1 VTLLARDIVRLA
13 AGLGARHPGLDL
25 FDRASSETLRTDQSV
40 VAAAQRIPS
49 HAREDPFLLVKLVVQ
64 ALQLQRADLEPRLA
78 DASFVATLPGLLP
91 IGTFGTAQVI
101 ADMLSGN
108 AHEVV
113 ALGYEI
119 SADPVLTRLREL
131 AGQGCRIVLL
141 YDAQQTEEEPLRAGW
156 PKGADVTLLAGRPD
170 TTKARYAKMHGKA
183 LLVDGEDLLI
193 TSANLTFHGL
203 EGNIELGIRLRGG
216 AALDAR
222 RVLEHIASCGA
233 FERRPVEL

>member
-1 VTLLARDIVRLA
+1 LLARDIVRLA
-13 AGLGARHPGLDL
+13 EGLDARHPGLDL
-25 FDRASSETLRTDQSV
+25 FDRASTEVLRTDQTF
-40 VAAAQRIPS
+40 VAAAGRIPPQ
-49 HAREDPFLLVKLVVQ
+49 ALEDPFLLVKLVVQ
-64 ALQLQRADLEPRLA
+64 ALQIQRANLEPHLA

-101 ADMLSGN
+101 ADMLSGG
-108 AHEVV
+108 AREVI

-119 SADPVLTRLREL
+119 SADPILMRLREL

-141 YDAQQTEEEPLRAGW
+141 YDAQQTDEEPLRASW

-170 TTKARYAKMHGKA
+170 ATKARYAKMHGKA

-222 RVLEHIASCGA
+222 RVLEHIAGCGA
-233 FERRPVEL
+233 FERRTVKF